1 MYKYDWVIAIFLVA
15 MAMDVS
21 LTWYG
26 IEDGG
31 AEGNKV
37 FAKFT
42 ELGLPVFILGVIIT
56 EGSYLLI
63 AIGLAILVASLF
75 KEKNDALHLFIAVF
89 LLIGALG
96 HLYGSYTWIVR

>member
-37 FAKFT
+37 FAK
-42 ELGLPVFILGVIIT
+42 
-56 EGSYLLI
+56 S
-63 AIGLAILVASLF
+63 
-75 KEKNDALHLFIAVF
+75 
-89 LLIGALG
+89 
-96 HLYGSYTWIVR
+96 WIVR